1 MPSKNRKSR
10 SLKQTRTI
18 ATHNWHNMTLNEK
31 REYVPIGSV
40 FHVTNNSNAGLGS
53 NDAYRLEWGAKGKN
67 RGTITVHGTPEEARA
82 LMTHAY
88 TTLRIATDAPSKET
102 VQAFIQ
108 SFCVQIT
115 DGYNQVP
122 MWQISKDIP
131 QTDPV
136 QTQYQRAQSFLRSL
150 LIRTLRNIYES
161 VTGEVIK

>member
-1 MPSKNRKSR
+1 VS
-10 SLKQTRTI
+10 RTI
-18 ATHNWHNMTLNEK
+18 AKHNWHAMSLVEK
-31 REYVPIGSV
+31 RDYIPIGSV
-40 FHVTNNSNAGLGS
+40 FYIQHGENRPYARRDTF
-53 NDAYRLEWGAKGKN
+53 RLEWGTKGKN
-67 RGTITVHGTPEEARA
+67 RGTLTVHGTEEQARA

-88 TTLRIATDAPSKET
+88 TTLRISTDAPSKET